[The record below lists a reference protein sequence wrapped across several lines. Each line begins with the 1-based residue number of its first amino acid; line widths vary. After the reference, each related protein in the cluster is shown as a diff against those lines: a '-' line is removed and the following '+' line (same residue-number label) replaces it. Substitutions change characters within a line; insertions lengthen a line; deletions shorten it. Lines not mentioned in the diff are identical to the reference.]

1 MFIKY
6 LKFVLFALFLIILQ
20 KTFIPL
26 ISIFSI
32 TPDIAFLLVVLIA
45 ITEGQI
51 SGVISGFLI
60 GFFIDL
66 LSPSFMGLSSLSYAI
81 GGFVAGYFYDE
92 YRTYSI
98 LQSYFFIFIIF
109 ISSLTSNIIY
119 FFFFIQGSEMDFWF
133 ILIKYGVG
141 STFYSLFI
149 GVILVFI
156 LSKRQLK
163 IIQGLASDD

>member
-1 MFIKY
+1 MLAKYFKFFI
-6 LKFVLFALFLIILQ
+6 FALFLIIIQ

-32 TPDIAFLLVVLIA
+32 TPDLTFLLVVLIA

-51 SGVISGFLI
+51 SGIIIGFLI

-66 LSPSFMGLSSLSYAI
+66 LSPSFMGLTSLSYSV
-81 GGFVAGYFYDE
+81 GGFIAGYFYDE
-92 YRTYSI
+92 YKTSSI

-109 ISSLTSNIIY
+109 ISSLSSNLVY
-119 FFFFIQGSEMDFWF
+119 FFFFIQGSVMDFWF
-133 ILIKYGVG
+133 ILLKYGIG
-141 STFYSLFI
+141 STIYSLFI
-149 GVILVFI
+149 GVIMVFI

-163 IIQGLASDD
+163 IVQGMNSDD